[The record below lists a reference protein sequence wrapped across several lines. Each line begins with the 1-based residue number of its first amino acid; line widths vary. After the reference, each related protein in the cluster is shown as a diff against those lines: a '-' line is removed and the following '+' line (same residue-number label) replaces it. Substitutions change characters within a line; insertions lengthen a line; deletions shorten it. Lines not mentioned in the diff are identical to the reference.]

1 MEQHNVISI
10 DLAKSSFHVYVINK
24 NNQSTTNRSF
34 SRQPLKNWLARQ
46 KPSLVALEA
55 CGSAHYWAR
64 QVIAMGHQVVLLPP
78 KVVVPFRQGHKTDE
92 RDARAIAIA
101 ARQPDLKTVAV
112 KTLEQQGLQGIE
124 RIREHWSDH
133 LTATG
138 NLIRGLLYE
147 FGITVPKGQ
156 ATLRNRIPEVLEDAE
171 NELPD
176 AFRKQLAE
184 LYQAYLS
191 HSDQLA
197 QVEKSLSSLVA
208 SQAEC
213 KRLMELEGVGP
224 VNALGLYLAIGA
236 QGGSFQNGREA
247 AACIGLTPKQY
258 STDGV
263 VTLGRIGKQS
273 GNKRLRSK
281 LIQGALSVVK
291 VIEQRV
297 PRNHKEAWL
306 KALIERCGKRR
317 AAVALANKTTR
328 TAWAMLKHEE
338 NYQAPKPLPA

>member
-78 KVVVPFRQGHKTDE
+78 KVVAPFRQGHKTDE
-92 RDARAIAIA
+92 TDARAIAIA
-101 ARQPDLKTVAV
+101 ARQPGLKTVAV

-156 ATLRNRIPEVLEDAE
+156 AALRNRIPEVLEDAE

-176 AFRKQLAE
+176 AFRQQLAE

-197 QVEKSLSSLVA
+197 QVEKSLSALVA

-258 STDGV
+258 STGGV
-263 VTLGRIGKQS
+263 VTLGGIGKQS